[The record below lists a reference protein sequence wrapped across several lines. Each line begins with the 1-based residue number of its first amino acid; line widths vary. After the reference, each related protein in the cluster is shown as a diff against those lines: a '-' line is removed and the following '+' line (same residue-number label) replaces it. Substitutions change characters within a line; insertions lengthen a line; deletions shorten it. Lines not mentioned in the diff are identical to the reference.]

1 MTTTETESDD
11 WPKTGPLDLIPE
23 FRVVSSKG
31 VRRGIRLERFFWT
44 ALRRRARERK
54 LTIGALV
61 EEIANANDDTANLT
75 SAIRVTSAHWLA
87 ESNAE
92 LAKLSSLSLVSALLA
107 ACPSPAF
114 TLTANKKILNFNA
127 PFQTLI
133 RRQLPLLRPDD
144 NRQDMRLSLDVGVP
158 DIFTRLDSNAG
169 APVVTGFVLGAN
181 DRRYRGQISAVRAPL
196 RDPAC
201 LMAFVIG
208 G

>member
-1 MTTTETESDD
+1 MTTAETEFDD
-11 WPKTGPLDLIPE
+11 WPKIGSLDLAPE

-31 VRRGIRLERFFWT
+31 MRRGIRLERFFWT
-44 ALRRRARERK
+44 ALRRHARERK
-54 LTIGALV
+54 LTVGALID
-61 EEIANANDDTANLT
+61 EIANAHDGAANLT
-75 SAIRVTSAHWLA
+75 SAIRVTCTRWLA
-87 ESNAE
+87 ESNVE
-92 LAKLSSLSLVSALLA
+92 LAKLSSLSLVHALLA

-114 TLTANKKILNFNA
+114 TLAANKKILNFNS

-144 NRQDMRLSLDVGVP
+144 GRQDMRLSLDVGIP
-158 DIFTRLDSNAG
+158 EIFARLDSNAG